1 MRCLVSRRCFST
13 TTRFGS
19 KTYWETFYQEREGAF
34 EWYLDAEEAATL
46 IRNRLP
52 RQAESI
58 LEVGCGTSCLGRKL
72 MDEYDVILTDNVDMN
87 MNDVITADVT
97 NLPKDWAKRFD
108 VVLDK
113 GTFDAVSFRSLEDVQ
128 TSFREV
134 LRVLKGEADVSCII
148 SISGEDPE
156 YRMDRIGT
164 LLSEQNYG
172 TSFEELSNQGYYLY
186 RHIKRK

>member
-1 MRCLVSRRCFST
+1 
-13 TTRFGS
+13 
-19 KTYWETFYQEREGAF
+19 
-34 EWYLDAEEAATL
+34 
-46 IRNRLP
+46 
-52 RQAESI
+52 
-58 LEVGCGTSCLGRKL
+58 